1 MTHTVNVYDLFLT
14 LAHVSTR
21 MQFSTK
27 VVRTT
32 KVPIR
37 TLLRSSTVPG
47 GTIIA
52 MIRIST
58 ASTMVVHLS
67 DSSMEFAGD
76 NSKGFTT
83 HLNARR

>member
-14 LAHVSTR
+14 LAYVSSR

-27 VVRTT
+27 DS
-32 KVPIR
+32 KNEK
-37 TLLRSSTVPG
+37 VPG

-52 MIRIST
+52 TTRIST
-58 ASTMVVHLS
+58 ASTMVVHLTN
-67 DSSMEFAGD
+67 SSMEFAGD

>member
-1 MTHTVNVYDLFLT
+1 MFL
-14 LAHVSTR
+14 VGCSFR
-21 MQFSTK
+21 PK
-27 VVRTT
+27 IVRTT

-58 ASTMVVHLS
+58 TSI
-67 DSSMEFAGD
+67 MEFAGD
-76 NSKGFTT
+76 NSKGFKRTEMK
-83 HLNARR
+83 LRLRIMKK

>member
-1 MTHTVNVYDLFLT
+1 MSMIFFSLSLMFL
-14 LAHVSTR
+14 VGCSFR
-21 MQFSTK
+21 PK
-27 VVRTT
+27 IVRTT
-32 KVPIR
+32 KFPIR

-58 ASTMVVHLS
+58 ASTMVVHLTN
-67 DSSMEFAGD
+67 SSMEFAGD

>member
-1 MTHTVNVYDLFLT
+1 MSMIFFSLSLMFL
-14 LAHVSTR
+14 VGCSFR
-21 MQFSTK
+21 PK
-27 VVRTT
+27 IVRTT

-58 ASTMVVHLS
+58 TSI
-67 DSSMEFAGD
+67 MEFAGD
-76 NSKGFTT
+76 NSKGFKRTEMK
-83 HLNARR
+83 LRLRIMKK